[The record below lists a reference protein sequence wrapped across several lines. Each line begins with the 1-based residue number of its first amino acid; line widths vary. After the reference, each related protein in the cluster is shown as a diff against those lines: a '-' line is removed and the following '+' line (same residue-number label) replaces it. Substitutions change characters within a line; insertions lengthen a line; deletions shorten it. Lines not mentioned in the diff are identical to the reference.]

1 MNQADVLPAVL
12 DRLAAAAG
20 EVALFSECELADWPA
35 AELARL
41 KAEGLLVKG
50 PPADTLTC
58 PGCEEDCTMPVEIV
72 TTAGGAMRAFVVC
85 DKRDDVARVA
95 IARDL
100 LEQWTCSPERV
111 ADVLARLLG
120 VRRNGSDT
128 GALRWDVGVLKGT
141 QNSAHVV
148 LGIERELRLTIA
160 GHSLPLADVLE
171 LGSTG
176 LSLERRALLRCVDA
190 PVAAAGDTLSRQQRI
205 ERLRTRRN
213 ELKASG
219 VRNFNKALAEEEGCS
234 VSLIK
239 QLLAEKKPAK
249 NWFDA
254 SPIPKGTVQKKPKT
268 QR

>member
-1 MNQADVLPAVL
+1 MKPADVLPAVL

-20 EVALFSECELADWPA
+20 DVAQFSERELAEWPPA
-35 AELARL
+35 ALAQL

-58 PGCEEDCTMPVEIV
+58 PGCEEDCLMPVEIV
-72 TTAGGAMRAFVVC
+72 TTTSGTLRAFMVC

-95 IARDL
+95 VARDL

-120 VRRNGSDT
+120 TRRSSGDAT
-128 GALRWDVGVLKGT
+128 ALRWDVGALKGT

-148 LGIERELRLTIA
+148 LGIERTLQLNIA
-160 GHSLPLADVLE
+160 GHCLLVADVLE
-171 LGSTG
+171 LGEKG
-176 LSLERRALLRCVDA
+176 LILERRALVRCVDA
-190 PVAAAGDTLSRQQRI
+190 PVAAAGDTLSRKQRI

-213 ELKASG
+213 ELRASG
-219 VRNFNKALAEEEGCS
+219 VRSFNKALAEEEGCS

-239 QLLAEKKPAK
+239 QLLVEKKPAK

-254 SPIPKGTVQKKPKT
+254 SPIPKGTVQKKSKT